1 MKNFN
6 ILKVKDN
13 AEKHYIDKGQQLFN
27 VPFKIAVIGASQRS
41 GKTSVIVNLLGR
53 PEFYLNDFKPEN
65 IFIFS
70 PSLTNDQ
77 KLIRFTKALKIPE
90 QNLYKSY
97 DEEVVNEIYE
107 MIREE
112 YEDNI
117 QEKKKPN
124 HYVIYF
130 DDLGF
135 TGSLRSGYNM
145 IDKLVMNGRH
155 LNIST
160 IFAIQDNFQLS
171 KQTRSNL
178 SGLIIF
184 SLSLKNLESIIDEHN
199 YLTNKKEFVKLF
211 RKATNK
217 KHSFLV
223 INYSNDF
230 KHRYLDSHFLPLTL
244 D

>member
-1 MKNFN
+1 M
-6 ILKVKDN
+6 
-13 AEKHYIDKGQQLFN
+13 
-27 VPFKIAVIGASQRS
+27 
-41 GKTSVIVNLLGR
+41 
-53 PEFYLNDFKPEN
+53 
-65 IFIFS
+65 
-70 PSLTNDQ
+70 
-77 KLIRFTKALKIPE
+77 
-90 QNLYKSY
+90 
-97 DEEVVNEIYE
+97 
-107 MIREE
+107 
-112 YEDNI
+112 
-117 QEKKKPN
+117 
-124 HYVIYF
+124 
-130 DDLGF
+130 
-135 TGSLRSGYNM
+135 RSGYNM

-199 YLTNKKEFVKLF
+199 YLSNKKDFVKLF

-230 KHRYLDSHFLPLTL
+230 KHRYLDTHFLPLTL